1 VVAIL
6 SSHLAGIRLTL
17 GNVLNAAVIVLVA
30 VVVAK
35 LLGVALSRVADR
47 YARHRFRV
55 MVLIPLLQI
64 AVYGVAAY
72 FVLAFLFRLSFLQF
86 VTVAGL
92 FGVALGLGVKDLV
105 ADVVGGLVLVAER
118 PFQVG
123 DKVAIGDHYG
133 EVVAIGLRSTRLLTP
148 THTLAV
154 LPNFTVFNEAVR
166 NTNTSDTEMMVAIE
180 FSVDPETD
188 LARAVDILEDA
199 MVTSPYVY
207 VAEDAPYTVEVEDEL
222 NHRLLRGKAYVS
234 ELRNEYAFKTDVT
247 TRVLETFDEEG
258 IRSPGGPAVLDE

>member
-1 VVAIL
+1 VVTVP
-6 SSHLAGIRLTL
+6 SGIQLTV
-17 GNVLNAAVIVLVA
+17 GNVVNAIGIGLFAVLL
-30 VVVAK
+30 AK
-35 LLGVALSRVADR
+35 LLGVGLSRVADR
-47 YARHRFRV
+47 YVRHRFRV

-64 AVYGVAAY
+64 VVYGVAAY

-92 FGVALGLGVKDLV
+92 FGVAIGLGFKDLV
-105 ADVVGGLVLVAER
+105 ADVIGGLVLVVER

-148 THTLAV
+148 THTLTV

-166 NTNTSDTEMMVAIE
+166 NTNTSDTEMMVSIE
-180 FSVDPETD
+180 FSVDPEAD
-188 LARAVDILEDA
+188 LRRAVEVLEEA
-199 MVTSPYVY
+199 MLTSPYVY
-207 VAEDAPYTVEVEDEL
+207 VAEDAPYTIEVEDEL
-222 NHRLLRGKAYVS
+222 NHRLIRGKAYVS
-234 ELRNEYAFKTDVT
+234 ELRNEFDFKTDVT

-258 IRSPGGPAVLDE
+258 IRSPRRPAVVDESTPD